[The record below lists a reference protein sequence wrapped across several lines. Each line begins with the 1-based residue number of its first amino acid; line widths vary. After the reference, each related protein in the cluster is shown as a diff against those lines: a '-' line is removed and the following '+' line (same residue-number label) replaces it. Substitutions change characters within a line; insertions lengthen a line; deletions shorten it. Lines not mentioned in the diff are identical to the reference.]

1 MRIHTCGVEGRPV
14 IIMLPGS
21 FCNADTMANIITRL
35 KPEFHILA
43 VDYSGQYAGSET
55 PFTSRA
61 GESEKIIRYLRE
73 QAIRSVA
80 LIYGQS
86 MGGEMGMEPTIVK
99 FSGGKPERYS
109 NMLGPICQNAAFMS
123 DETLEREADACVT
136 FDYPAMDRDFQKRL
150 TFFYSKEESAWR
162 FCHRK
167 LQKSYPFAH
176 YKLVS
181 GYGHVGYPGEHLA
194 EYCDWLSAAA
204 RGDNM
209 TGTFKRTQEL
219 KKGETMATAQQI
231 MKKKTFIKEEMD
243 RQLTKKQSDYLWKK
257 STGRLA
263 DILDEY
269 ASLPKGVHTHTDS
282 FIFPVAAIYLT
293 AKEHIPA
300 DKAYSIIENSAI
312 ANTSAMGEK
321 LAKMMKI
328 PGMSSFF
335 ISLWD
340 PISRKMF
347 GESCGFQNVFYP
359 REKGAYRMDIVAC
372 PYNRYFTELG
382 CPELTKIFCENDE
395 RTYGNL
401 PGLQFIRT
409 STLGKGGERCDFY
422 LKKVKR

>member
-1 MRIHTCGVEGRPV
+1 MNLQENTRI
-14 IIMLPGS
+14 
-21 FCNADTMANIITRL
+21 
-35 KPEFHILA
+35 
-43 VDYSGQYAGSET
+43 
-55 PFTSRA
+55 
-61 GESEKIIRYLRE
+61 EK
-73 QAIRSVA
+73 
-80 LIYGQS
+80 
-86 MGGEMGMEPTIVK
+86 
-99 FSGGKPERYS
+99 GK
-109 NMLGPICQNAAFMS
+109 N
-123 DETLEREADACVT
+123 
-136 FDYPAMDRDFQKRL
+136 
-150 TFFYSKEESAWR
+150 
-162 FCHRK
+162 
-167 LQKSYPFAH
+167 
-176 YKLVS
+176 
-181 GYGHVGYPGEHLA
+181 
-194 EYCDWLSAAA
+194 
-204 RGDNM
+204 
-209 TGTFKRTQEL
+209 
-219 KKGETMATAQQI
+219 MATAQQI
-231 MKKKTFIKEEMD
+231 MKKKTFIKAEMD

>member
-1 MRIHTCGVEGRPV
+1 
-14 IIMLPGS
+14 
-21 FCNADTMANIITRL
+21 
-35 KPEFHILA
+35 
-43 VDYSGQYAGSET
+43 
-55 PFTSRA
+55 
-61 GESEKIIRYLRE
+61 
-73 QAIRSVA
+73 
-80 LIYGQS
+80 
-86 MGGEMGMEPTIVK
+86 
-99 FSGGKPERYS
+99 
-109 NMLGPICQNAAFMS
+109 MLGPICQNAAFMS
-123 DETLEREADACVT
+123 DETLEREAAACVT

-162 FCHRK
+162 FCHRN
-167 LQKSYPFAH
+167 LQNSYPFAH

-263 DILDEY
+263 DILDQY
-269 ASLPKGVHTHTDS
+269 AFLPKGVHTHSDN
-282 FIFPVAAIYLT
+282 FIFPAAAIYLT

-300 DKAYSIIENSAI
+300 EKAYGIIENSAI
-312 ANTSAMGEK
+312 ANTTAMGEK

-340 PISRKMF
+340 PISKKMF
-347 GESCGFQNVFYP
+347 GESSGFQNVFYP

-372 PYNRYFTELG
+372 PYNRYFRELG

-422 LKKVKR
+422 LKKV